1 MWRTMAQ
8 NSRDRGQDAEQ
19 ACCRFLQQ
27 QGLKLL
33 ERNYHGRRGELDLIM
48 LDNNTV
54 VFVEVRYRKNNSFGG
69 ALESITASK
78 QQKLRIT
85 AEQYLQQETRLQ
97 NGRFDVVAMTGK
109 VQNNSSNNYT
119 FEWIKNA
126 F

>member
-1 MWRTMAQ
+1 MAR

-19 ACCRFLQQ
+19 ACCQYLQQ

-54 VFVEVRYRKNNSFGG
+54 VFVEVRYRKNNAFGG

-85 AEQYLQQETRLQ
+85 AEQYLQQETRLK
-97 NGRFDVVAMTGK
+97 NGRFDVVAMTGI
-109 VQNNSSNNYT
+109 VQNNGSNHYN